1 MISLVEPGRTPSP
14 HRQRAT
20 LVNTRSRESRL
31 ALIRAALRLWGQGDF
46 NEAYEASTVT
56 DIAQAAGVSRGTFY
70 FHFANKEAILLEMS
84 SATIQAMIDQVE
96 ESTGKGVPL
105 RPLSEQVMASM
116 ARRVV
121 RAPKGAALRAGSLGF
136 TGRADD
142 GTLANPRLSVAFDAL
157 IRYGKERG
165 ELSARIDVE
174 EVAAMLTAVT
184 MEAIIRW
191 GAGDRSASWLSQTL
205 QERVAIILRGISHPD
220 DG

>member
-1 MISLVEPGRTPSP
+1 MEAGRTGNPP
-14 HRQRAT
+14 RQRAA
-20 LVNTRSRESRL
+20 LVNARSRETRL
-31 ALIRAALRLWGQGDF
+31 ALTRAALRLWSEGDF
-46 NEAYEASTVT
+46 DKAYEASTAA
-56 DIAQAAGVSRGTFY
+56 DIAQAAGVSKGTFY
-70 FHFANKEAILLEMS
+70 FHFANKEAILVEMS

-96 ESTGKGVPL
+96 AGTERDISL
-105 RPLSEQVMASM
+105 RSLSEQVMDSM

-121 RAPKGAALRAGSLGF
+121 RTPKAAALRAGTLGF
-136 TGRADD
+136 AGRATE
-142 GTLANPRLSVAFDAL
+142 GPVASPRLSVAFESL
-157 IRYGKERG
+157 LRYGRERG

-205 QERVAIILRGISHPD
+205 RDRVAVVLRGIS